1 VLTAWFSSV
10 GDRIAGV
17 IASPPAP
24 AETPPQVAR
33 ANTDRQPDVVPVDH
47 PVVAAVVPPVE
58 ASAPR
63 ETSGDSGEKP
73 AATVHRDAAEK
84 ADATIVP
91 VKPMPTESS
100 APPAR
105 QVAALPPAQEAVTR
119 IAPVAPTT
127 SPAAEEAALPAKSEP
142 DAMPAP
148 PVAKAVVPSPAAELF
163 LQRGDQL
170 LSQGDI
176 IPARQFFERAAEGGD
191 ARAVYR
197 MAKSYD
203 PVYLRRIGVRGVA
216 GDPAKAKAW
225 YEKAIIAGSS
235 EAEMALLQLRAN
247 FP

>member
-1 VLTAWFSSV
+1 
-10 GDRIAGV
+10 
-17 IASPPAP
+17 
-24 AETPPQVAR
+24 
-33 ANTDRQPDVVPVDH
+33 
-47 PVVAAVVPPVE
+47 
-58 ASAPR
+58 
-63 ETSGDSGEKP
+63 
-73 AATVHRDAAEK
+73 
-84 ADATIVP
+84 
-91 VKPMPTESS
+91 
-100 APPAR
+100 
-105 QVAALPPAQEAVTR
+105 
-119 IAPVAPTT
+119 
-127 SPAAEEAALPAKSEP
+127 
-142 DAMPAP
+142 
-148 PVAKAVVPSPAAELF
+148 VVPSPAAELF

-235 EAEMALLQLRAN
+235 EAEMALLQLRAS